1 MTKKIS
7 AQLSL
12 CKKWIDI
19 RSVVNPDPD
28 SVGYEIISFV
38 LAWKQ
43 KKIYISKFHLWF
55 FAAIVQKK
63 TVEYSF
69 KAIAVGWFFILIEYN
84 PFSYNF
90 GSRIFFPGSEMFSW
104 IRNFFRDPELLKI
117 QSCIQIR
124 IRKKLFRIPTCRRRR
139 GHHSYDPPGR
149 ARTVWIFI
157 INSFIHFLTRS
168 FIIKI
173 IH

>member
-1 MTKKIS
+1 MFPGLSRKRWAEASNQMTKKIS

-12 CKKWIDI
+12 GKKWIDI

-28 SVGYEIISFV
+28 SVGYEIICFV
-38 LAWKQ
+38 LAWRQ
-43 KKIYISKFHLWF
+43 KNIYISKFHLWF

-90 GSRIFFPGSEMFSW
+90 GSRIFFSW
-104 IRNFFRDPELLKI
+104 IRNVFLDPKFFPGSGTLENTELYSDPDPEKNYFGSLPVGDAEDI
-117 QSCIQIR
+117 
-124 IRKKLFRIPTCRRRR
+124 IPTILQAELVQ
-139 GHHSYDPPGR
+139 SEY
-149 ARTVWIFI
+149 
-157 INSFIHFLTRS
+157 L
-168 FIIKI
+168 
-173 IH
+173 

>member
-1 MTKKIS
+1 MFPGLSRKRWAEASNQMTKKIS

-38 LAWKQ
+38 WAWKQ
-43 KKIYISKFHLWF
+43 TKIYISKFHLWF

-63 TVEYSF
+63 TMEYSF
-69 KAIAVGWFFILIEYN
+69 KAIAVGWFFIVIEYN

-124 IRKKLFRIPTCRRRR
+124 IRKKIISDPYLSETQRTSFLRSSRQS
-139 GHHSYDPPGR
+139 SYSLN
-149 ARTVWIFI
+149 IY
-157 INSFIHFLTRS
+157 N
-168 FIIKI
+168 
-173 IH
+173 

>member
-1 MTKKIS
+1 MLWIRIRIQLDTKLFVSYWHENKKKYIYQS
-7 AQLSL
+7 FTYGFLLQLY
-12 CKKWIDI
+12 
-19 RSVVNPDPD
+19 R
-28 SVGYEIISFV
+28 
-38 LAWKQ
+38 
-43 KKIYISKFHLWF
+43 
-55 FAAIVQKK
+55 KK

-69 KAIAVGWFFILIEYN
+69 KAIAVGWFFIVIEYN

-90 GSRIFFPGSEMFSW
+90 GSRIFFPGSEIFSG
-104 IRNFFRDPELLKI
+104 IRNSWKYRAVFR
-117 QSCIQIR
+117 SGSG
-124 IRKKLFRIPTCRRRR
+124 KKLFRIPTCRRRR

>member
-1 MTKKIS
+1 MKTK
-7 AQLSL
+7 
-12 CKKWIDI
+12 
-19 RSVVNPDPD
+19 N
-28 SVGYEIISFV
+28 
-38 LAWKQ
+38 
-43 KKIYISKFHLWF
+43 IYISKFHLWF

-173 IH
+173 IHSFCYPLFKPSTVGLFSICVKLITVTKKQVL

>member
-28 SVGYEIISFV
+28 SVGYEIICFV
-38 LAWKQ
+38 LAWRQ
-43 KKIYISKFHLWF
+43 KIYISKFHLWF

-63 TVEYSF
+63 TMEYSF

-84 PFSYNF
+84 PFSYNLNF
-90 GSRIFFPGSEMFSW
+90 FFLDPICFPGSKIFSG
-104 IRNFFRDPELLKI
+104 IRNSWKYRAVFRSGSGKNYFGSLPVGDAEDI
-117 QSCIQIR
+117 
-124 IRKKLFRIPTCRRRR
+124 IPTILQAELVQ
-139 GHHSYDPPGR
+139 SEY
-149 ARTVWIFI
+149 
-157 INSFIHFLTRS
+157 L
-168 FIIKI
+168 
-173 IH
+173 

>member
-69 KAIAVGWFFILIEYN
+69 KAIAVGWFFIVIEYN

-90 GSRIFFPGSEMFSW
+90 GSRIFFPGSEIFSG
-104 IRNFFRDPELLKI
+104 IRNSWKYRAVFR
-117 QSCIQIR
+117 SGSG
-124 IRKKLFRIPTCRRRR
+124 KKLFRIPTCRRRR

-157 INSFIHFLTRS
+157 INSFIHFLTRL